1 MTILIFKFPSVGREK
16 TCSRVHRAN
25 RRQAYSAAFTSPV
38 CSASRQ
44 RALLGSP
51 PTRWDPV
58 HTPNA
63 GSVENTETR
72 SMWALFLILEGKQ
85 ICVAEESRGSGSL
98 PFLMTNSG
106 AQLSR
111 VRNAETWLPISFNL
125 GSKKNENDQKRLRFS
140 PRRSPHEKQDKLRS
154 AAGHFPEW
162 SPNEFEAS
170 GGLLCNSGSRLIVI
184 IILLGFRL
192 L

>member
-111 VRNAETWLPISFNL
+111 VRNAETRLPIRFRSWI
-125 GSKKNENDQKRLRFS
+125 KEKWKRPEAVKVS
-140 PRRSPHEKQDKLRS
+140 PQTFTSRE
-154 AAGHFPEW
+154 AGQTEERGW
-162 SPNEFEAS
+162 A
-170 GGLLCNSGSRLIVI
+170 LSRMIS
-184 IILLGFRL
+184 
-192 L
+192 